1 MQRNHLGTETDPSVT
16 AEHLRALF
24 TPYRIR
30 PTYRPYVFSTS
41 LATACIRT
49 VRLSVMQTRHESV
62 GKALEDSD
70 FYSISFA
77 MNGQTQT
84 WMPGLKEEIS
94 TYGQH
99 GRIFQRKAHTITID
113 GDNTTVMNLWIPSE
127 LIRNALQATIG
138 DAIDRDV
145 EFSPRIDA
153 GLGAGTTVLRS
164 MLLAA
169 AELGESEPSFTHPLV
184 AARFEDYLAHTLLS
198 GLQHSFTDLMAAQH
212 SAAAPRS
219 VIRALDF
226 MRAHAAEPLT
236 IADIA
241 ASAACSTRAIQLAFR
256 AWRDTTPMRELTR
269 IRLLYAHADLMRLGP
284 SCTITQIALKWGFG
298 HPGRFAQQYARII
311 GQSPSHTQRF
321 GMVAG
326 HRLLP

>member
-1 MQRNHLGTETDPSVT
+1 VT
-16 AEHLRALF
+16 
-24 TPYRIR
+24 
-30 PTYRPYVFSTS
+30 
-41 LATACIRT
+41 
-49 VRLSVMQTRHESV
+49 
-62 GKALEDSD
+62 
-70 FYSISFA
+70 
-77 MNGQTQT
+77 GQTQT
-84 WMPGLKEEIS
+84 WLPGFKDEIP

-99 GRIFQRKAHTITID
+99 GRIFQRKAHTVTID
-113 GDNTTVMNLWIPSE
+113 GDDTTVLNLWIPNE
-127 LIRNALQATIG
+127 VVRNALQAAIG
-138 DAIDRDV
+138 DAINRNV

-153 GLGAGTTVLRS
+153 SSGAGATVLRS

-169 AELGESEPSFTHPLV
+169 AELGEAEPSFSHPLV
-184 AARFEDYLAHTLLS
+184 AGRFEDFLAHTLLS
-198 GLQHSFTDLMAAQH
+198 GLPHSFSDLMAAQH
-212 SAAAPRS
+212 SAAAPRN

-241 ASAACSTRAIQLAFR
+241 ASSACSTRAIQLAFR
-256 AWRDTTPMRELTR
+256 AWRGTTPMRELTR

-321 GMVAG
+321 GMAG
-326 HRLLP
+326 GRRLLP